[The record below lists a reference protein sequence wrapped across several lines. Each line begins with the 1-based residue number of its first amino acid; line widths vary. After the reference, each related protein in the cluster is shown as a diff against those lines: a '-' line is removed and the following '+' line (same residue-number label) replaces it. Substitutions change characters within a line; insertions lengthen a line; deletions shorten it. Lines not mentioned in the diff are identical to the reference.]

1 MPMLKRIKIILVPL
15 LIFSACYQPQRD
27 CKAYK
32 DGKFTFTSI
41 INDKEVSTT
50 FIRKGNLEI
59 DYFEGKADSSS
70 VRWINDCEYIVKK
83 LRPRNKFEEKSV
95 HMKIL
100 STTDNSY
107 TFEYNI
113 VGDSNKSRG
122 IAIKTN

>member
-1 MPMLKRIKIILVPL
+1 MPMLKRLKLSLVPL
-15 LIFSACYQPQRD
+15 LILGACYQPQRD

-41 INDKEVSTT
+41 INDEEVSTT
-50 FIRKGNLEI
+50 FIRKGDLEI
-59 DYFEGKADSSS
+59 DYFQGKADSSS

-83 LRPRNKFEEKSV
+83 MHPRNKLEEKSV

-113 VGDSNKSRG
+113 VGNNNKSRG

>member
-1 MPMLKRIKIILVPL
+1 MLKRLSLSLILF
-15 LIFSACYQPQRD
+15 LILSACYQPQRD

-32 DGKFTFTSI
+32 DGRFTFTSI

-50 FIRKGNLEI
+50 FVRKGNLEI
-59 DYFEGKADSSS
+59 DYFQGRADSSS

-83 LRPRNKFEEKSV
+83 LRPRSKFEEKSV